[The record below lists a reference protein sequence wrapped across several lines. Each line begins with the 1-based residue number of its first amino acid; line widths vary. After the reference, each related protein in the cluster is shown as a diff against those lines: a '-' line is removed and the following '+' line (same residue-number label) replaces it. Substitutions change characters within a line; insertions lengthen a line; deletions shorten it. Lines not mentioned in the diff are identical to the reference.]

1 MYFIG
6 LGLLLIV
13 LKLLEV
19 GPVANWSW
27 WLVLSP
33 FVAAVVWWAWA
44 DSTGYTK
51 RREMDK
57 IEEKKKERRRKNMA
71 ALGQEERKR
80 R

>member
-19 GPVANWSW
+19 GPVVNWSW
-27 WLVLSP
+27 WLILAP
-33 FVAAVVWWAWA
+33 FGAAVVWWAWA

-57 IEEKKKERRRKNMA
+57 LEERKKERRRKNMV